1 MTKEHTIQITYKK
14 EVDNIIPINQ
24 NADQSPQ
31 TLPLFVYISGGCQ
44 KLFGIKPRELSKDS
58 EVDLSASTPLSL
70 WRCELM
76 RSDPRGKYLF
86 LFTHATTFFSI
97 VVFQEELKLDACL
110 RQFLDELLFRLEDF
124 IKIPEPLKISIA
136 TIKGNPRGLITT
148 MNQII
153 NESNYTLDERFQS
166 YEMLEDGINGRL
178 RSKGFFK
185 PTEAFAEM
193 LNTENLFSH

>member
-1 MTKEHTIQITYKK
+1 MTKHTFQITH
-14 EVDNIIPINQ
+14 ENEIDNIIPINQ
-24 NADQSPQ
+24 NSDQSTQ

-44 KLFGIKPRELSKDS
+44 KLFGINPREISKDS
-58 EVDLSASTPLSL
+58 EVDLSTSTPLSL

-76 RSDPRGKYLF
+76 RSDPRGKHLF

-110 RQFLDELLFRLEDF
+110 RQFLDELLFRLEDS

-148 MNQII
+148 MNQIMYECDVALKLNI
-153 NESNYTLDERFQS
+153 KS
-166 YEMLEDGINGRL
+166 YENLEYRINHSL
-178 RSKGFFK
+178 RSKIFFEPHEEFVK
-185 PTEAFAEM
+185 ISHSSKAF
-193 LNTENLFSH
+193 TSS